1 MFLTYLKNS
10 YPGAY
15 NTLGLERPDV
25 LEGPIDVVIL
35 ESLVTFVAGEVTG
48 NSSHVDR
55 VWTFLPPLYTG
66 EPLQC
71 VQSTKLARSYRPP

>member
-1 MFLTYLKNS
+1 MFLSLVKQHYPETYKTIDLQ
-10 YPGAY
+10 
-15 NTLGLERPDV
+15 RPDV

-35 ESLVTFVAGEVTG
+35 ESIITFVITELTG

-66 EPLQC
+66 NA
-71 VQSTKLARSYRPP
+71 SSWIW